1 MPGTVSAPVR
11 QDERVTPR
19 YIGLFWRIFVPNA
32 AVLAVACVVLM
43 IQPANG
49 RVPALVGGLTVML
62 VVNLLLLRRA
72 FTPLGRLTALM
83 RDVDPLVPGQR
94 VPVAGPPSEVT
105 VLAQAFA
112 DMLDRL
118 EDERSASGR
127 RALSEIEAER
137 RRIAGELHDQL
148 GQSLT
153 AIALHLDRLAP
164 RSDPETRREL
174 RLIRDDVLRSV
185 EEVRE
190 MARRLRPEALDTLG
204 LVPALTSLAE
214 RLAHHTG
221 LTIRR
226 DLQRELPPLTSDAE
240 LVIFRVAQES
250 LTNVARHARARAVDL
265 SLRAD
270 GAQVELL
277 VRDDG
282 DGMDGGPGSGT
293 GIRSMRERAVAV
305 QAALTIAP
313 RADAPGTEVR
323 LLVPGGRP

>member
-1 MPGTVSAPVR
+1 
-11 QDERVTPR
+11 
-19 YIGLFWRIFVPNA
+19 
-32 AVLAVACVVLM
+32 
-43 IQPANG
+43 
-49 RVPALVGGLTVML
+49 
-62 VVNLLLLRRA
+62 
-72 FTPLGRLTALM
+72 
-83 RDVDPLVPGQR
+83 
-94 VPVAGPPSEVT
+94 
-105 VLAQAFA
+105 
-112 DMLDRL
+112 MLDRV
-118 EDERSASGR
+118 EQERAASGR

-164 RSDPETRREL
+164 GTDEDTRREL

-185 EEVRE
+185 EEARE

-204 LVPALTSLAE
+204 LVPALTNLAE

-226 DLQRELPPLTSDAE
+226 DLDRGLPPLTSDAE

-250 LTNVARHARARAVDL
+250 LTNAVRHAGARAIDL
-265 SLRAD
+265 SLRAR
-270 GAQVELL
+270 GPEVEL
-277 VRDDG
+277 VIRDDG
-282 DGMDGGPGSGT
+282 KGMNGPPASGS

-305 QAALTIAP
+305 QAALTIVP

-323 LLVPGGRP
+323 LVVPGRQG